1 MKISMKLY
9 EKKIKKM
16 YKLFKNSVQLLS
28 ARND

>member
-9 EKKIKKM
+9 EKKMM
-16 YKLFKNSVQLLS
+16 YKLFKNSVQLLL